1 MSASGNSW
9 QSPSVSEKEVSI
21 LTKLSEL
28 RCQNFWNPPPHSR
41 RHQHFIIP
49 IPTSS
54 KTFCSI
60 FKVNGKSSAE
70 HSNTVAPTSRQ
81 RGVELYQ
88 PRERSILT
96 KSAMR
101 RKSTRMW
108 HAAGLEVQGG
118 GARQPQAPRGSHPPR
133 SCTAAVRTA
142 PGARASRLPPPCW
155 RRAPAA
161 RSPPAEA
168 FCFLL
173 PEPKWFLISLHH
185 FPNLT
190 TTIADSLLTAGIPGV
205 PHASPLPRTGPP
217 GPVPGI

>member
-108 HAAGLEVQGG
+108 HAAGLEVQGVVLVSPRPPEAHTRP
-118 GARQPQAPRGSHPPR
+118 GAARRRCAPPQEPAPLGCLLRAGAAPRQRARPPPR
-133 SCTAAVRTA
+133 RSASC
-142 PGARASRLPPPCW
+142 
-155 RRAPAA
+155 
-161 RSPPAEA
+161 
-168 FCFLL
+168 
-173 PEPKWFLISLHH
+173 
-185 FPNLT
+185 FPNL
-190 TTIADSLLTAGIPGV
+190 SGF
-205 PHASPLPRTGPP
+205 
-217 GPVPGI
+217 